1 MRISKIVC
9 DVCGKEI
16 HGEPIRIFAEKVD
29 RDTGDI
35 VDDSSVYAP
44 GKDFCEKCFNNI
56 KNFIDS
62 ISVALAEEDK
72 PVMEEPAPEEIKEP
86 PVEVEKEVVE
96 VEEPKQEHEPKQEPE
111 PKKETKPASS
121 KESKNP
127 TIRDLVLQGLSKE
140 EVCRKTGCKPITY
153 DQTKYQLRKKGL
165 LPEKAEKCS
174 KETVKCSEV
183 HDTCKYAGKDK
194 QCDYI
199 LTTNK
204 MRGCPLEAC
213 DKYEK
218 K

>member
-16 HGEPIRIFAEKVD
+16 HGEPIRIYAEKVD

-35 VDDSSVYAP
+35 IDDSSVYAP

-62 ISVALAEEDK
+62 ISVALVEEDN
-72 PVMEEPAPEEIKEP
+72 PVMEEPAPKEIKEP

-96 VEEPKQEHEPKQEPE
+96 TEEPKQEPE
-111 PKKETKPASS
+111 PNQEPEPKKEKKPVAS
-121 KESKNP
+121 KEPKKP
-127 TIRDLVLQGLSKE
+127 TIRDFVLQGLSKE
-140 EVCRKTGCKPITY
+140 EVCRKTGCTPLTY

-165 LPEKAEKCS
+165 LPAEPAKKIVNCN
-174 KETVKCSEV
+174 EV
-183 HDTCKYAGKDK
+183 HDTCKYAGKGK
-194 QCDYI
+194 QCDYL
-199 LTTNK
+199 LTTDK
-204 MRGCPLEAC
+204 MRGCPVEFC